1 MEEELYVFDFQE
13 LKRQQMEFL
22 KEVNEGFP
30 TLRKSYPD

>member
-22 KEVNEGFP
+22 KEVPEGFP
-30 TLRKSYPD
+30 TPRKS